1 MGKVLDE
8 ISGFALALLGLA
20 ALALIISRSGNF
32 AEAAGGF
39 GAAVSSMIRAATLQN
54 GGN

>member
-1 MGKVLDE
+1 MDKVVNELG
-8 ISGFALALLGLA
+8 GFAMALLGLA

-54 GGN
+54 GA